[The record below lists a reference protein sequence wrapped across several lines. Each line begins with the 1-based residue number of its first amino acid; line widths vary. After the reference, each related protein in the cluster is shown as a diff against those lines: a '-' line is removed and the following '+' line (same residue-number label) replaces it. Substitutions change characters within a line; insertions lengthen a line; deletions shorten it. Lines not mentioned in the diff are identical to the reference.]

1 MSKMHR
7 FCFPS
12 ANDGAHRRPIKIG
25 ALFLGFA
32 MAMVGGRAAQAQL
45 FGTVSFS
52 QVSATSGAYGATD
65 INSCSV
71 DLNNLVTATVGGVTY
86 QFAAYYDNGGN
97 INIARR
103 SLGSSTWTD
112 LNTGINIV
120 TPSDGN
126 VTAASLLSDDHNTI
140 ALAVDSTGDLNMS
153 FGMHNVSLNYEISNT
168 SVMGSTSSFLA
179 TNFTLQNSTNDPT
192 LFPSGGSTT
201 NEATYPDFYNIPGSN
216 DLLFAYRNGGA
227 GGGSGNGNE
236 YFNVYDPQTK
246 TWTNNLVINGEL
258 TSVNAY
264 LNNLVYTSTGNLL
277 MSWTWRATSNWQTNS
292 NIMFAQ
298 SPDNGTTWYQQGG
311 ATKYDLPIIQKT
323 VGGPGGD
330 TDTKSVAQVVENI
343 PENDSFI
350 NQTSMTVD
358 ANNNPFIASYD
369 TPNWNPS
376 NDTGNPNRQYML
388 WYYTG
393 TQWKTSQVSDR
404 TSDTSID
411 TSGNDVRDL
420 GRPLVLIDS
429 AGRVLVVTRSENTAM
444 GDFDSS
450 AVDGPD
456 ENNIVVYWNTVSSL
470 DSADPMAWTARTWAN
485 RSPRTIQRYGIRT
498 GYSTSCMSRPTS
510 TAPRRLKRCRFWN
523 GMNQPI
529 SPPSPSRRLLA

>member
-1 MSKMHR
+1 
-7 FCFPS
+7 
-12 ANDGAHRRPIKIG
+12 
-25 ALFLGFA
+25 
-32 MAMVGGRAAQAQL
+32 
-45 FGTVSFS
+45 
-52 QVSATSGAYGATD
+52 
-65 INSCSV
+65 
-71 DLNNLVTATVGGVTY
+71 
-86 QFAAYYDNGGN
+86 
-97 INIARR
+97 
-103 SLGSSTWTD
+103 
-112 LNTGINIV
+112 
-120 TPSDGN
+120 
-126 VTAASLLSDDHNTI
+126 
-140 ALAVDSTGDLNMS
+140 
-153 FGMHNVSLNYEISNT
+153 
-168 SVMGSTSSFLA
+168 
-179 TNFTLQNSTNDPT
+179 

-470 DSADPMAWTARTWAN
+470 DSADPMAWQSIALDSAN
-485 RSPRTIQRYGIRT
+485 MGESEPTYDSTLWNQDGILDLM
-498 GYSTSCMSRPTS
+498 YEPTDVNS
-510 TAPRRLKRCRFWN
+510 SSAPQTLQVLEWNESAYFAAVPEPTTLGLIAVTVGMGLVRRPRRSRLESKR
-523 GMNQPI
+523 
-529 SPPSPSRRLLA
+529 